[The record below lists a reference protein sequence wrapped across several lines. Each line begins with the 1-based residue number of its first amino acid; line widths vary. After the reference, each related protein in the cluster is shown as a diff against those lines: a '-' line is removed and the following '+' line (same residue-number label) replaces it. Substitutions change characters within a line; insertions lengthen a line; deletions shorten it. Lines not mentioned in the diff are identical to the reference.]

1 MGNFTYFY
9 NSQIE
14 TKNQNINKKSAK
26 HNILQNYLD
35 QQISEDFIL
44 KGVMSGTVPVMD
56 SDMYEIVDLSKQ
68 KSKKSSTSKDDH
80 SVPSAVSLY
89 DEHKVLTG
97 NLSYRSNENM
107 AKKKSS
113 ANTSDLYAK
122 VDLSKKKSKKTG
134 GSKGL
139 SGRRMKNT
147 SNSSKPSS
155 PNVCD
160 VYAVVDLS
168 KKKARRQA
176 GKKNSFTGTSNSAD
190 LNCRSSHFVGEIRN
204 EHCND
209 IYSLHEEENDIIKSS
224 NKSWKFILLFILFL
238 IFILGIITVVTI
250 VVLSLMKVSSLEMA
264 NEEYSKT
271 IFRLTQYNTNL
282 QSNYDTLLNKFYNSN
297 EAIVSVHDELP
308 SIQSQ
313 IEKVNTSYHNL
324 YVSHNNISYMTTD
337 YRYTTITC
345 PFVDNY
351 LSSCADIARLNSSYA
366 SGKYIVLS
374 STGILSS
381 LYCSFDG

>member
-1 MGNFTYFY
+1 M
-9 NSQIE
+9 
-14 TKNQNINKKSAK
+14 QN

-44 KGVMSGTVPVMD
+44 KGVMSGTVPDMD
-56 SDMYEIVDLSKQ
+56 SDMYEIVDLSKK
-68 KSKKSSTSKDDH
+68 KSKKRNTTKDDR
-80 SVPSAVSLY
+80 SVPSAVSLH
-89 DEHKVLTG
+89 DEHKVLTE
-97 NLSYRSNENM
+97 NLSYRSNEYI

-113 ANTSDLYAK
+113 ANIPDLYAK
-122 VDLSKKKSKKTG
+122 VDLSQKKSKKIG
-134 GSKGL
+134 DSKGR
-139 SGRRMKNT
+139 SDRRMENT
-147 SNSSKPSS
+147 SNSKLSS

-176 GKKNSFTGTSNSAD
+176 GEKNSFGGASTSAD
-190 LNCRSSHFVGEIRN
+190 LNCRSSYSVGEMRN

-209 IYSLHEEENDIIKSS
+209 IYSLHEEGNHKIKSS
-224 NKSWKFILLFILFL
+224 NKSWKFFLLFIILL

-271 IFRLTQYNTNL
+271 IFSLTQHNTNL
-282 QSNYDTLLNKFYNSN
+282 QNKYDALLNKFYNSN
-297 EAIVSVHDELP
+297 ETTFSVHDELP

-313 IEKVNTSYHNL
+313 IENVNTSYHNL
-324 YVSHNNISYMTTD
+324 YVSHNNISNMIKD
-337 YRYTTITC
+337 YRYTTRTC

-351 LSSCADIARLNSSYA
+351 LSSCTDIARLNSSYA
-366 SGKYIVLS
+366 SGNYIVSSSTGVLS
-374 STGILSS
+374 SVSCNFNG
-381 LYCSFDG
+381 